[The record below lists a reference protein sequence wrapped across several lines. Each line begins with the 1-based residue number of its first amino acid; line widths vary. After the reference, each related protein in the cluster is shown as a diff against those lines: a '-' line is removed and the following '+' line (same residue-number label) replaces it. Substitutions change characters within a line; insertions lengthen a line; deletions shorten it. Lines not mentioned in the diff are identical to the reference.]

1 MKIYI
6 VLCSLASRSQQLSRH
21 LKVDL
26 KVHVLQ
32 YRYRKMFSSS
42 SHIRCCQLAS
52 SRIVKVRKLQC
63 TFSGVARINWCDSSL
78 GARYYYSSKSSSNDN
93 KDTTSTVQQARLAN
107 TLFKNPIVHQLWT
120 ERQKAKERQK
130 NKESAAT
137 AKNGN
142 QEDEKAT
149 SSTTSGKT
157 PSQSRVEISYPFTS
171 DALLVEAYRSPWGR
185 VRLGKMLEDIDALAG
200 NIAYYHCEND
210 KNDQAEHPL
219 IVTASV
225 DRIRLD
231 SVQPGLGSDQHLSG
245 QVTWTG
251 TSSMEIRM
259 QCMDA
264 ENRDVW
270 LEAFVTYVTLDP
282 HTKKPMRIPPI
293 LPETTQEEQ
302 FFQEGSARAALKK
315 KMRQRQKQPALLQQQ
330 QSQAESFP
338 SALLNEMAES
348 YLAEAGPLLNMPS
361 LADPHSILM
370 SQTKMQNALI
380 AQPQFQNLHN
390 RIFGGFLMR
399 RAFELAFANAYVFGG
414 SRPIS
419 KDVDEVTFASP
430 VSVGDLLIFNSRVVY
445 TEGIDTETTSTTT
458 TAISQEQQ
466 GQKEKDKK
474 ALPLIHV
481 EVEAWVSEPENVMA
495 RLSNQFYFTF
505 AVDVNA
511 NSAAGTASSKNNN
524 SRIRRVL
531 PSNIDEARRMA
542 FRVLVDQATDRNS
555 DIAHKFDEDRSRRS
569 R

>member
-1 MKIYI
+1 M
-6 VLCSLASRSQQLSRH
+6 L
-21 LKVDL
+21 
-26 KVHVLQ
+26 
-32 YRYRKMFSSS
+32 SSS
-42 SHIRCCQLAS
+42 RLQC
-52 SRIVKVRKLQC
+52 VRKLALPSTERASRKLQPV
-63 TFSGVARINWCDSSL
+63 VATRIYPCRD
-78 GARYYYSSKSSSNDN
+78 YSSTELSSSGLPND
-93 KDTTSTVQQARLAN
+93 KPDVTTSTTSTVQQARLAN

-130 NKESAAT
+130 QKEEEAAAAAAKKGKQDTET
-137 AKNGN
+137 ARTTKS
-142 QEDEKAT
+142 
-149 SSTTSGKT
+149 SSTTSSYYDGKT

-171 DALLVEAYRSPWGR
+171 DVLLVEAYRSPWGR
-185 VRLGKMLEDIDALAG
+185 VRLGKILEDIDALAG
-200 NIAYYHCEND
+200 NIAYYHCENVEQD
-210 KNDQAEHPL
+210 DDEQPDEPRQHPL

-231 SVQPGLGSDQHLSG
+231 SAQPGLGSDQHLSG

-264 ENRDVW
+264 DSKDVW

-282 HTKKPMRIPPI
+282 QTKKPMRIPPI
-293 LPETTQEEQ
+293 LPETAQEEQ
-302 FFQEGSARAALKK
+302 FFQEGAARAALKK

-445 TEGIDTETTSTTT
+445 TEGIDTTEATT
-458 TAISQEQQ
+458 TAQQ
-466 GQKEKDKK
+466 DEPDKNNK
-474 ALPLIHV
+474 NAMPLIHV

-511 NSAAGTASSKNNN
+511 NAAAGTASSKNNN

-542 FRVLVDQATDRNS
+542 FRVLVDQGTDRNS
-555 DIAHKFDEDRSRRS
+555 EIIAHKFDEDRSERKTGP
-569 R
+569 

>member
-1 MKIYI
+1 MMMI
-6 VLCSLASRSQQLSRH
+6 
-21 LKVDL
+21 
-26 KVHVLQ
+26 
-32 YRYRKMFSSS
+32 SSS
-42 SHIRCCQLAS
+42 SARIVVCFQKLAS
-52 SRIVKVRKLQC
+52 STSIVKKMPLA
-63 TFSGVARINWCDSSL
+63 SSSVAVTNDWRDFLSSSSL
-78 GARYYYSSKSSSNDN
+78 GARYFHSSDSSSSSND
-93 KDTTSTVQQARLAN
+93 KQQDSTTTTTSTVQQARLAN

-130 NKESAAT
+130 KKESAAAAVAAKKGQGEET
-137 AKNGN
+137 A
-142 QEDEKAT
+142 
-149 SSTTSGKT
+149 SSKSSSSYYDGKT

-171 DALLVEAYRSPWGR
+171 DVLLVEAYRSPWGR

-210 KNDQAEHPL
+210 NEAEQQRHHPL

-231 SVQPGLGSDQHLSG
+231 SAQPGLGSDQHLSG

-264 ENRDVW
+264 DSKDVW

-282 HTKKPMRIPPI
+282 QTKKPLRIPPI
-293 LPETTQEEQ
+293 LPETAQEEQ
-302 FFQEGSARAALKK
+302 FFQEGAARAALKK

-445 TEGIDTETTSTTT
+445 TEGIDTMETTT
-458 TAISQEQQ
+458 TAQQEP
-466 GQKEKDKK
+466 GDTKNKNV
-474 ALPLIHV
+474 LPLIHV

-511 NSAAGTASSKNNN
+511 NAAAGTASSKNNN

-542 FRVLVDQATDRNS
+542 FRVLVDQGTDRNS
-555 DIAHKFDEDRSRRS
+555 EIIAHSV
-569 R
+569 